1 METNNFLIS
10 YNARHLAPK
19 EVAERFIWS
28 ESFGKLIKNNH
39 SIILGARGCGKTT
52 LMKML
57 TIPALHAW
65 NSDSKAEDIKN
76 NIPFYGIYISTDI
89 YWNVK
94 NLTYGS
100 QLEAYGNFADMV
112 SHFAVSSNVFTS
124 LCDSFLNIINI
135 ELKNKDEKKEIE
147 LCNHLIKAWKLSNTI
162 PKLKYVKEALNDR
175 IDSVNQFI
183 QQVIFNYAPDDKI
196 EVPDYYNLSFETSL
210 ELIIPKFE
218 RIYKIEE
225 KKKWALC
232 FDELE
237 FAPIWLQQKLFISLR
252 SRTQYL
258 LYKLSASPILP
269 SALEKSLLS
278 DYGATPGN
286 DVELIKMWISKD
298 NEEFSKKIIK
308 SFLPS
313 DSNLVK
319 VFGSN
324 DIYNKTADSYSE
336 GSDFYKEMI
345 SLINKDESFK
355 SFLLNKDVDITNP
368 IPISDNQKDVLYR
381 KIKPIVYFRN
391 FFIEE
396 NIVGKKVKY
405 RSRKKATDLF
415 SGIEVISKICD
426 GNPRWLIGIISAII
440 SKSNGGNIDKKL
452 QFDELLNV
460 SKRYKNVIAN
470 IPVGDCNSTIID
482 IIERVGKYFENQI
495 LGENFLMDPKST
507 FLVDNS
513 DDKIHDN
520 IIELI
525 EKGVAQG
532 AFILL
537 DSNDDSFDFEIRNKR
552 FKLSYIFC
560 ILYNIPLRVYNKIKL
575 SECLT
580 SLDDAGQISLF
591 N

>member
-1 METNNFLIS
+1 MEANNFLIS

-57 TIPALHAW
+57 TIPALYAW
-65 NSDSKAEDIKN
+65 KKDKRAKHVRN

-94 NLTYGS
+94 NLTYGN
-100 QLEAYGNFADMV
+100 QLESYGNFSNMV

-124 LCDSFLNIINI
+124 ICDTFLNIITI
-135 ELKNKDEKKEIE
+135 ELQDDDINKEIQ
-147 LCNHLIKAWKLSNTI
+147 LCVELIKAWKLNDTI
-162 PKLKYVKEALNDR
+162 PKIKYIKDALNER
-175 IDSVNQFI
+175 IDQVNQFI
-183 QQVIFNYAPDDKI
+183 QEVIFNYNYNDKI
-196 EVPDYYNLSFETSL
+196 EVPDYYNLSFESSL
-210 ELIIPKFE
+210 EMIIPKFE
-218 RIYKIEE
+218 RIYNIQDKR
-225 KKKWALC
+225 KWALC

-237 FAPIWLQQKLFISLR
+237 FAPIWLQQKLFTSLR

-269 SALEKSLLS
+269 SELEKSLLS
-278 DYGATPGN
+278 EYGATPGN
-286 DVELIKMWISKD
+286 DVELIKMWISND
-298 NEEFSKKIIK
+298 NEEFSKKIIQ
-308 SFLPS
+308 SFLPEGADLS
-313 DSNLVK
+313 S

-324 DIYNKTADSYSE
+324 QIFNKAPDSYNK
-336 GSDFYKEMI
+336 GSKFYNEML
-345 SLINKDESFK
+345 SLIDKDEAFK
-355 SFLLNKDVDITNP
+355 SFLKKKNVKLDNP
-368 IPISDNQKDVLYR
+368 IPISDHQKDVLHR
-381 KIKPIVYFRN
+381 KIKPIVYYRN

-396 NIVGKKVKY
+396 NIIGKGVKH
-405 RSRKKATDLF
+405 RSRKKAIDLF

-426 GNPRWLIGIISAII
+426 GNPRWLIGIASAII
-440 SKSNGGNIDKKL
+440 AKSNGDKIEKTV
-452 QFDELLNV
+452 QFDELLSV
-460 SKRYKNVIAN
+460 SKRFKNVIAN

-482 IIERVGKYFENQI
+482 IIERVGIYFKNQI
-495 LGENFLMDPKST
+495 LGENFLMDPRST
-507 FLVDNS
+507 FVVDNS
-513 DDKIHDN
+513 DEKIHDN

-537 DSNDDSFDFEIRNKR
+537 DSNDDSFDFQIRDKR

-560 ILYNIPLRVYNKIKL
+560 ILYNLPLRVYNKVKL
-575 SECLT
+575 SECL
-580 SLDDAGQISLF
+580 SASDDTGQISLF

>member
-28 ESFGKLIKNNH
+28 ESFDKLVKNNH

-65 NSDSKAEDIKN
+65 NSDSKAEDIRN

-100 QLEAYGNFADMV
+100 QLEAYGTFADMV

-147 LCNHLIKAWKLSNTI
+147 LCSHLIKAWKLSNTI

-183 QQVIFNYAPDDKI
+183 QQVIFNYAPGDKI
-196 EVPDYYNLSFETSL
+196 DVPDYYNLSFETSL

-218 RIYKIEE
+218 RIYGIEE

-313 DSNLVK
+313 NSNLVK

-324 DIYNKTADSYSE
+324 DIYNKTSDSYSE

-355 SFLLNKDVDITNP
+355 SFLENKDVDIANP
-368 IPISDNQKDVLYR
+368 IPINDNQKDVLYR

-396 NIVGKKVKY
+396 NIVRKKVKY

-426 GNPRWLIGIISAII
+426 GNPRWLIGIVSAII
-440 SKSNGGNIDKKL
+440 SKSNGGNIDKKQ

-470 IPVGDCNSTIID
+470 IPVGDCNFTIID

-520 IIELI
+520 IVELI

-560 ILYNIPLRVYNKIKL
+560 ILYNIPLRVYNKTKL

-580 SLDDAGQISLF
+580 LLDDAGQISLF